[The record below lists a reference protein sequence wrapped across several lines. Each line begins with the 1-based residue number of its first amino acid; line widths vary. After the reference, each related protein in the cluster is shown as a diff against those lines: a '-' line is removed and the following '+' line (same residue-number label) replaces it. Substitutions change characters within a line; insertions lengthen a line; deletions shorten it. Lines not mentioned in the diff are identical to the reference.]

1 MALSPFLPPIRNWF
15 ESYLGTP
22 TQAQVQGWEAI
33 RSGRNCLIAA
43 PTGSGKTLAAFLC
56 AIDQLAAQGANLRN
70 RCEVVYISPLKALG
84 NDIRKNL
91 QLPLEG
97 IRKGNFMIPEIRVAV
112 RTGDTT
118 QSERA
123 SMLRNPPHI
132 LVTTPESFYLLLTS
146 NKGREMLS
154 SIKTVI
160 VDEIHALCAN
170 KRGTHLSLSLERLA
184 ALGGEFQRI
193 GLSATQKPLN
203 DVARFLV
210 GNERECEIIDT
221 GHLRKLDLEISLP
234 PSSLQTVCSHEVWN
248 EIYEQIVKM
257 IVEHRTTLVFVN
269 TRRFAERIAA
279 RLSETLEDYYNQT
292 GEDGSDPVELIKGD
306 DLVTSHHGSLSKRHR
321 LNAENRLKE
330 GKLKALVATASLEL
344 GIDIGNVDLVIQVGT
359 TPSIATFLQRVGRS
373 GHGVGRIPKGRLIP
387 LTQDELVCAA
397 GLLRAVQ
404 KGKLDAVEIPVAPLD
419 VLAQQCVAA
428 CVPEV
433 WDQETLYQTMH
444 RAWPYRGLKREDFD
458 AVIKLHTDGR
468 LSLLHRDEVY
478 GRLMA
483 TKRARM
489 TALLN
494 GGVIPDTGEYRVIAE
509 PNGHYVGSVDEDFA
523 IESSRGDILQLGN
536 MSWRILRIE
545 TGVLRVADAHGAP
558 PTIPF
563 WFGEAPARTIE
574 LSDSVCTVREEGHN
588 EAWLKAE
595 VPGLPREG
603 RAQIAEYLVAG
614 KKALGAV
621 PTQNRLI
628 AERFFDESGGM
639 QLVLHSPFGGRINR
653 ALGLAI
659 RKRFCRGFG
668 FELQAAANE
677 EAIVLSLGTVQS
689 FELPNIYE
697 FLHPETAKHV
707 LTQALL
713 DRPLFLNRWRWN
725 LTRALLLKRMDAG
738 KKVPL
743 PIQRFRAEDMLAGA
757 FPSLL
762 ACPENLPGGDLKIPE
777 DHPIVSQSINDAL
790 TEAMDV
796 ERFLDLVAR
805 IRENRIEKLAVDTAE
820 PSPFARGIL
829 NAAPYA
835 FLDDAPLEERRTQA
849 VIQRRGLD
857 VQTADDLGAL
867 DPEAIARVR
876 AEAWPSPQNE
886 EEVHEALCWMG
897 FVRVEEAPDWLPWL
911 EALLTNGRVQREED
925 CFFAIE
931 ASRDPLDILRGRLE
945 ALGPVHDNNPD
956 FLRLQAKGDVLR
968 VRFENQDG
976 WCNRRLLA
984 RIRRYTLD
992 RLRGEIQPVNA
1003 AVFLRFLTHWQH
1015 SAESTRL
1022 VGPEGLRKI
1031 IAQLQGFHAPA
1042 AQWEASIL
1050 KARVRGY
1057 RREWLDQLSFT
1068 GEIAWGRIFGSGKSP
1083 IRTTPITM
1091 LPYDRKELWLGADST
1106 QPISR
1111 KLSST
1116 AKDLLAL
1123 LQSRGAL
1130 FTRDLQKPLGLLPAQ
1145 VERYLGELIALGLIT
1160 CDSFNA
1166 LRQLLVPPSRRKT
1179 PLRATGRWSLLRPS
1193 DQELSNQ
1200 EDDPGPDQELQNLDR
1215 IARTLLDRWG
1225 VVFRKLLLR
1234 ESLPIRWG
1242 DLLRRFRRLEL
1253 RGEIRGGRF
1262 VEGFDGEQFALS
1274 EAITALRRFRR
1285 EQSKNP
1291 KESPLQVPAADPLNL
1306 KGILTPEKRVSPLKR
1321 GIVDLLS
1328 SSLIPRDS

>member
-1 MALSPFLPPIRNWF
+1 MPLSPFLPPIQSWF
-15 ESYLGTP
+15 ETHLGTP
-22 TQAQVQGWEAI
+22 TDAQARGWKAI

-43 PTGSGKTLAAFLC
+43 PTGSGKTLAAFLWS
-56 AIDQLAAQGANLRN
+56 IHQLAAQGANLRD

-84 NDIRKNL
+84 NDIQKNL

-97 IRKGNFMIPEIRVAV
+97 IREGNFAIPEIRVAV
-112 RTGDTT
+112 RSGDTT

-123 SMLRNPPHI
+123 SMLRKPPHI
-132 LVTTPESFYLLLTS
+132 LVTTPESLYLLLTS

-154 SIKTVI
+154 GVKTVI
-160 VDEIHALCAN
+160 VDEIHALCSN

-193 GLSATQKPLN
+193 GLSATQKPIAK
-203 DVARFLV
+203 VAQFLV
-210 GNERECEIIDT
+210 GVERECEIIDT
-221 GHLRKLDLEISLP
+221 GHLRNLDVAISLP
-234 PSSLQTVCSHEVWN
+234 PSSLQTVCSHEVWD
-248 EIYEQIVKM
+248 EIYEQIVEM
-257 IVEHRTTLVFVN
+257 IVAHRTTLIFVN

-279 RLSETLEDYYNQT
+279 RLSETLEEHYNQT
-292 GEDGSDPVELIKGD
+292 EDGSEPERVIKGD
-306 DLVTSHHGSLSKRHR
+306 DLVTSHHGSLSKQHR
-321 LNAENRLKE
+321 LDAENRLKE

-344 GIDIGNVDLVIQVGT
+344 GIDIGDVDLVIQVGA
-359 TPSIATFLQRVGRS
+359 TPSIATFLQRVGRA
-373 GHGVGRIPKGRLIP
+373 GHGVGRTPKGRLIP

-397 GLLRAVQ
+397 GLLWAIHQ
-404 KGKLDAVEIPVAPLD
+404 GSLDAIEIPAKPLD

-433 WDQETLYQTMH
+433 WDQGTLFQTMR
-444 RAWPYRGLKREDFD
+444 RAWPYRDLTRKDFD
-458 AVIKLHTDGR
+458 SVIKLHTEGR
-468 LSLLHRDEVY
+468 LALLHRDEVY

-494 GGVIPDTGEYRVIAE
+494 GGVIPDTGEYRVVAE
-509 PNGHYVGSVDEDFA
+509 PGGHFVGSVDEDFA

-536 MSWRILRIE
+536 MSWRILRVE

-574 LSDSVCTVREEGHN
+574 LSAAVCEIREKGHDK
-588 EAWLKAE
+588 AWLEAN

-603 RAQIAEYLVAG
+603 RAQIAEYLAAG

-621 PTQNRLI
+621 PTQDRII

-639 QLVLHSPFGGRINR
+639 QLVLHAPFGGRVNR

-689 FELPNIYE
+689 FELPDIFE
-697 FLHPETAKHV
+697 FLHKETARHV

-743 PIQRFRAEDMLAGA
+743 PIQRFRAEDMLAKA

-762 ACPENLPGGDLKIPE
+762 ACPENLPGGDLEVPE
-777 DHPIVSQSINDAL
+777 DHPIVNQSIHDAL

-796 ERFLDLVAR
+796 ERFLELVAR
-805 IRENRIEKLAVDTAE
+805 IREDRIEKLAVDTVE

-857 VQTADDLGAL
+857 VKTADDLGSL

-876 AEAWPSPQNE
+876 AEAWPSPQSE

-897 FVRVEEAPDWLPWL
+897 FVRADEAPDWFPWL
-911 EALLTNGRVQREED
+911 EDLVSAGRVEREGD
-925 CFFAIE
+925 RFFAVE

-945 ALGPVHDNNPD
+945 ALGPVHDDHPLL
-956 FLRLQAKGDVLR
+956 LRLQAEGEVLR
-968 VRFENQDG
+968 VRFENKDG

-992 RLRGEIQPVNA
+992 RLRGQIQPVSA
-1003 AVFLRFLTHWQH
+1003 AVFLHFLTHWQH
-1015 SAESTRL
+1015 SKGSSRL
-1022 VGPEGLRKI
+1022 VGPEGLRKVI
-1031 IAQLQGFHAPA
+1031 QQLQGFQAPA

-1050 KARVRGY
+1050 KARVHGY
-1057 RREWLDQLSFT
+1057 RREWLDQLTFT
-1068 GEIAWGRIFGSGKSP
+1068 GEIAWGRFFGSGKSP
-1083 IRTTPITM
+1083 IRSTPITI
-1091 LPYDRKELWLGADST
+1091 LPYARKDLWLGARRAQSKKQRD
-1106 QPISR
+1106 
-1111 KLSST
+1111 LSANSQ
-1116 AKDLLAL
+1116 DLLTL
-1123 LQSRGAL
+1123 LKTHGAL
-1130 FTRDLQKPLGLLPAQ
+1130 FIQEIQKRLGLLPIQ
-1145 VERYLGELIALGLIT
+1145 VEQHLGELIAQGFIT

-1166 LRQLLVPPSRRKT
+1166 LRQLLVPVSRRRG
-1179 PLRATGRWSLLRPS
+1179 PLRATGRWSLLLNTLEEETGS
-1193 DQELSNQ
+1193 DSHPE
-1200 EDDPGPDQELQNLDR
+1200 QELQRLDS
-1215 IARTLLDRWG
+1215 IARALLDRWG
-1225 VVFRKLLLR
+1225 IVFRKVLLR
-1234 ESLPIRWG
+1234 ESLPLRWG
-1242 DLLRRFRRLEL
+1242 DLLRRYRRLEL

-1262 VEGFDGEQFALS
+1262 VDGFDGEQFALS
-1274 EAITALRRFRR
+1274 EAVTALRRFRR
-1285 EQSKNP
+1285 EQPCGEQGNGKALP
-1291 KESPLQVPAADPLNL
+1291 LLQVPAADPLNL
-1306 KGILTPEKRVSPLKR
+1306 RGILTPDKRVSPLGR
-1321 GIVDLLS
+1321 GVVDLLG
-1328 SSLIPRDS
+1328 

>member
-1 MALSPFLPPIRNWF
+1 MPLSSFLPPIRSWF
-15 ESYLGTP
+15 EEHLGAP
-22 TQAQVQGWEAI
+22 TEAQLGGWKAI
-33 RSGRNCLIAA
+33 RSGKNCLIAA

-56 AIDQLAAQGANLRN
+56 AIDQLAAQGANLQD
-70 RCEVVYISPLKALG
+70 RCEVVYLSPLKALG
-84 NDIRKNL
+84 NDIQKNL
-91 QLPLEG
+91 RVPLEG
-97 IRKGNFMIPEIRVAV
+97 IRKGTFAIPEIRVAV

-123 SMLRNPPHI
+123 AMLRRPPHI
-132 LVTTPESFYLLLTS
+132 LVTTPESLYLLLTS

-154 SIKTVI
+154 RVKTVI

-170 KRGTHLSLSLERLA
+170 KRGSHLSLSLERLA
-184 ALGGEFQRI
+184 ALCGEFQRI
-193 GLSATQKPLN
+193 GLSATQKPIEE
-203 DVARFLV
+203 VAHFLV
-210 GNERECEIIDT
+210 GAERECEVIDT
-221 GHLRKLDLEISLP
+221 GHLRELDLEISLP
-234 PSSLQTVCSHEVWN
+234 PSSLQTVCSHEVWD
-248 EIYEQIVKM
+248 EIYAQIVQM
-257 IVEHRTTLVFVN
+257 IVAHRTTLVFVN

-279 RLSETLEDYYNQT
+279 RLSETLEEHYNRR
-292 GEDGSDPVELIKGD
+292 EDGSEPVQLVKGD

-321 LNAENRLKE
+321 LDAEKRLKE

-344 GIDIGNVDLVIQVGT
+344 GIDIGDVDLVIQVGT
-359 TPSIATFLQRVGRS
+359 TPSIATFLQRVGRA
-373 GHGVGRIPKGRLIP
+373 GHGVGRVPKGRLIP

-397 GLLRAVQ
+397 GLLRAIHQ
-404 KGKLDAVEIPVAPLD
+404 GRLDSIEIPAAPLD

-433 WDQETLYQTMH
+433 WDQETLYRTMR
-444 RAWPYRGLKREDFD
+444 RAWPYRELKREDFD
-458 AVIKLHTDGR
+458 AVIRLHTEGR
-468 LSLLHRDEVY
+468 LALLHRDEVY

-563 WFGEAPARTIE
+563 WFGEAPARTVE
-574 LSDSVCTVREEGHN
+574 LSAAVCELREAGHD
-588 EAWLKAE
+588 EAWLEAE
-595 VPGLPREG
+595 VPGLPQEG

-614 KKALGAV
+614 KKALGAI
-621 PTQNRLI
+621 PTQDRII

-639 QLVLHSPFGGRINR
+639 QLVLHAPFGGRINR

-689 FELPNIYE
+689 FELPDIYE
-697 FLHPETAKHV
+697 FLHPETARHV

-725 LTRALLLKRMDAG
+725 LTRALLLKRMDGG

-743 PIQRFRAEDMLAGA
+743 PIQRFRAEDMLAKA

-762 ACPENLPGGDLKIPE
+762 ACPENLPGGDLEVPE
-777 DHPIVSQSINDAL
+777 DHPIVTQSIHDAL

-796 ERFLDLVAR
+796 ERFLELVAR
-805 IRENRIEKLAVDTAE
+805 IREGSIEKLAVDTAE

-849 VIQRRGLD
+849 VLQRRGLD
-857 VQTADDLGAL
+857 VKTADDLGAL

-897 FVRVEEAPDWLPWL
+897 YVRVDEAPDWLPWL
-911 EALLTNGRVQREED
+911 EALQAAGRVRREGD
-925 CFFAIE
+925 RFFAVE

-945 ALGPVHDNNPD
+945 ALGPVHDEDPAY
-956 FLRLQAKGDVLR
+956 LRLQAEGEVLR
-968 VRFENQDG
+968 VRFENRDG

-1003 AVFLRFLTHWQH
+1003 ATFLRFLTHWQH
-1015 SAESTRL
+1015 TAESARL
-1022 VGPEGLRKI
+1022 VGPEGLHRVLH
-1031 IAQLQGFHAPA
+1031 QLQGFHAPA

-1050 KARVRGY
+1050 RSRIRGY
-1057 RREWLDQLSFT
+1057 RREWLDQLTFT
-1068 GEIAWGRIFGSGKSP
+1068 GEIAWGRFFGKGNSP
-1083 IRTTPITM
+1083 IRTTPITI
-1091 LPYDRKELWLGADST
+1091 LPYERKELWLGLRNGS
-1106 QPISR
+1106 PGSPG
-1111 KLSST
+1111 LSAT
-1116 AKDLLAL
+1116 AQDILDLLRA
-1123 LQSRGAL
+1123 RGAL
-1130 FTRDLQKPLGLLPAQ
+1130 FAHEIKKRLRLLPSQ
-1145 VERYLGELIALGLIT
+1145 LEGHLGELIAQGLLT

-1166 LRQLLVPPSRRKT
+1166 LRQLLVPPSRRKA
-1179 PLRATGRWSLLRPS
+1179 PLRATGRWSLLSPEDLDGDSSERPHPDQGRDS
-1193 DQELSNQ
+1193 DQALR
-1200 EDDPGPDQELQNLDR
+1200 DLDK
-1215 IARTLLDRWG
+1215 IARALLDRWG
-1225 VVFRKLLLR
+1225 VVFRRVLLR

-1242 DLLRRFRRLEL
+1242 DLLRRYRRLEL
-1253 RGEIRGGRF
+1253 RGELRGGRF

-1274 EAITALRRFRR
+1274 EAVTALRRFRR
-1285 EQSKNP
+1285 EQGRGKQGDSL
-1291 KESPLQVPAADPLNL
+1291 PLEVPAADPLNL
-1306 KGILTPEKRVSPLKR
+1306 RGILTPEKRVSPLRR
-1321 GIVDLLS
+1321 GSVSLLE
-1328 SSLIPRDS
+1328 D